1 MKNGKLYIKVFVTK
15 SLKFRVTISEPGKPS
30 YEVTVGGKSWN
41 EGKGHE
47 YKERIR
53 TKTNYIMA
61 KLAIGLFALD
71 KAKVEE
77 PRTPQLIV
85 AGNHNQFMQYI
96 REHKIPIQNAIY
108 VSRLEIIQGC
118 RDEELK
124 NIIFTGLWYE
134 QKGLDDII
142 AHLKSRNIKIKALQ

>member
-1 MKNGKLYIKVFVTK
+1 MNEKIRIKVFITK
-15 SLKFRVTISEPGKPS
+15 SLKFRVKISERGKPS

-47 YKERIR
+47 YRERIR

-71 KAKVEE
+71 KAKVEG
-77 PRTPQLIV
+77 PRTQRLIV
-85 AGNHNQFMQYI
+85 AGNYNQFRQYI
-96 REHKIPIQNAIY
+96 REHRIPMQNAIY
-108 VSRLEIIQGC
+108 VSRLEVVQGC
-118 RDEELK
+118 RQEELE

-134 QKGLDDII
+134 RKGLDDII
-142 AHLKSRNIKIKALQ
+142 DHLRSRGIKMEGLK